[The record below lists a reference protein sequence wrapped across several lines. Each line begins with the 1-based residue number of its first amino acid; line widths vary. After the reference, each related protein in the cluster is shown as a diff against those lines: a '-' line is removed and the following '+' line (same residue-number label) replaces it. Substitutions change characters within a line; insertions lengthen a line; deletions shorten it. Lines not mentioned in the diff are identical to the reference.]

1 VILSSVQSLVSR
13 QLQKHFRPAASTFIL
28 MTILTLTTGSAFIM
42 WLGEQINRARRRQR
56 HVAADFRGIVVG
68 LPRGVADLYDKIK
81 TNAWGAFTPVAIVML
96 LAVMVVVVA
105 FIRVCR
111 TQ

>member
-1 VILSSVQSLVSR
+1 VISAAEFAFLSCNLR
-13 QLQKHFRPAASTFIL
+13 AASYTTFIL
-28 MTILTLTTGSAFIM
+28 MTILTLTTGSAVHHVA
-42 WLGEQINRARRRQR
+42 GRTDHRARRR
-56 HVAADFRGIVVG
+56 HGMSLLIFAGIVVG

-105 FIRVCR
+105 FIVFVERS
-111 TQ
+111 